1 MNYEIIF
8 LLFNQQKTY
17 LLQHDISVNCW
28 RKVNAQQDSSFF
40 FFKGVLQI
48 YMIEVNPISHWSL
61 NRKVYF
67 YYFEL
72 RYIDE

>member
-40 FFKGVLQI
+40 FLRRPADI
-48 YMIEVNPISHWSL
+48 YDRS
-61 NRKVYF
+61 
-67 YYFEL
+67 
-72 RYIDE
+72 